1 MDTNKKIETNS
12 SSFDE
17 IDKKIHANQVLYD
30 QLHQSLVDE
39 VISTAEEND
48 EEQKRISNKKYS
60 EKNYLSKIK
69 EFYQSN
75 ELFKYAMWG
84 FGAVL
89 LATTLLTIIEY
100 DLFNGDVKDDI
111 GESFMFG
118 SDEPN
123 WLDTYF
129 HTFWWAVVTFTTVG
143 YGDVSPVTH
152 LGKFLTIIIMILNL
166 GIVTMLTGAV
176 SSVLVAARLKGDDKL
191 DETKYHGHLIIAGW
205 NPAVQSA
212 LRLIE
217 SNEDSASVVILINET
232 EAEVVKRAVSGFDRL
247 DITHL
252 SENFTQE
259 GVLKK
264 AFIEECE
271 TFMIVPDESGLLP
284 NEKPDEDKTV
294 LTALTAKSISES
306 IQVVAYILDE
316 EYISHLHRA
325 NVNEIVFPD
334 EHIPHML
341 AKHVTDPGVPQLF
354 DELITQEK
362 HDKGIQVVSIPKG
375 LVGLTHNKVSAYYK
389 FKNKWLL
396 VGYAIKKAGF
406 SLEEQMGESGSPII
420 RDMIK
425 EQLDSAGIK
434 LSSDEHVIVEINP
447 DDEYVIDGKHKA
459 LVLR

>member
-1 MDTNKKIETNS
+1 MDRDKKIESNS
-12 SSFDE
+12 SSIDD
-17 IDKKIHANQVLYD
+17 IDKNISANQVLYD

-39 VISTAEEND
+39 VLTSAEDSQAKETKVEDRNFFEKSGLIKISE
-48 EEQKRISNKKYS
+48 Y
-60 EKNYLSKIK
+60 
-69 EFYQSN
+69 YQSN
-75 ELFKYAMWG
+75 ELFRYALWG
-84 FGAVL
+84 FIAVFI
-89 LATTLLTIIEY
+89 ATTLLTVIEY
-100 DLFNGDVKDDI
+100 SLFSSSVKDDV
-111 GESFMFG
+111 GDGFMFG
-118 SDEPN
+118 GDEPN
-123 WLDTYF
+123 WADTFF
-129 HTFWWAVVTFTTVG
+129 HTFWWAIVTFTTVG
-143 YGDVSPVTH
+143 YGDVSPETH
-152 LGKFLTIIIMILNL
+152 LGKFLTIFIMILNL

-212 LRLIE
+212 LKLIE
-217 SNEDSASVVILINET
+217 SNEDSTFVVILINEM
-232 EAEVVKRAVSGFDRL
+232 ESEIVKRAISGFDRL

-264 AFIEECE
+264 AFIEECG
-271 TFMIVPDESGLLP
+271 TFMILPDESGLLP

-306 IQVVAYILDE
+306 IQVVAYILDD
-316 EYISHLHRA
+316 EYVSHLHRA

-362 HDKGIQVVSIPKG
+362 QDKGIHVVPIPKG
-375 LVGLTHNKVSAYYK
+375 LVGLTHNKISAYYK
-389 FKNKWLL
+389 FKHKWLL
-396 VGYAIKKAGF
+396 VGYAINKAGF